1 MSIAGDKAFW
11 GFLFY
16 VKHNPYK
23 SVEAMTWED
32 LHAMAAMWAEDND
45 SSCELTAA
53 TALSSANE
61 GFGVVDF
68 SGTGITIPAYAEAT
82 RVSEDAGGT
91 AAGASLAANKL
102 ICETAMYPERG
113 I

>member
-1 MSIAGDKAFW
+1 MSMSSDKTFW

-23 SVEAMTWED
+23 SVEQMTWDD
-32 LHAMAAMWAEDND
+32 LHEMAKLWAVENGTAQTI
-45 SSCELTAA
+45 TAA
-53 TALSSANE
+53 TALSHANQ

-68 SGTGITIPAYAEAT
+68 STDITFPAYAAAT
-82 RVSEDAGGT
+82 RTSTVGAGT

>member
-1 MSIAGDKAFW
+1 MAVAADKIFW

-16 VKHNPYK
+16 VKHNPHK
-23 SVEAMTWED
+23 TIEAMTWED
-32 LHAMAAMWAEDND
+32 LHAMATSFAKDNAT
-45 SSCELTAA
+45 SGGLTAA
-53 TALSSANE
+53 TAISHANE

-68 SGTGITIPAYAEAT
+68 STDVTFPAYAAAT
-82 RVSEDAGGT
+82 RESVDAGGT
-91 AAGASLAANKL
+91 AASTTLAANKL

>member
-1 MSIAGDKAFW
+1 MAVAADKVFW

-23 SVEAMTWED
+23 SIEDMTWPD
-32 LHAMAAMWAEDND
+32 LHAMATAFAKDNET
-45 SSCELTAA
+45 SGGLTVAPDIEG
-53 TALSSANE
+53 ANE

-68 SGTGITIPAYAEAT
+68 TTDVTFPVYAAAT
-82 RVSEDAGGT
+82 RESVDAGGT

>member
-1 MSIAGDKAFW
+1 MAVAANKIFW

-23 SVEAMTWED
+23 SVEEMTWPD
-32 LHAMAAMWAEDND
+32 LHAMAKAFAKDNAT
-45 SSCELTAA
+45 SGTLTAA
-53 TALSSANE
+53 ADINGANE

-68 SGTGITIPAYAEAT
+68 STDVTFPVYAAAT
-82 RVSEDAGGT
+82 RESVDAGGT
-91 AAGASLAANKL
+91 AATTTLAGNKL
-102 ICETAMYPERG
+102 ICAGAMYPEKS